1 MDLKQTL
8 WTEKYRPEKIANYVF
23 SDTKSKNQIEQWIA
37 NRDIPHILFH
47 GSPGTGKTTLAL
59 ILVNELDIDPYD
71 VLFINASRENSIDD
85 MRNKIT
91 SFVSTLPFG
100 RMKVVILDEC
110 DGLSQQAQGPLRG
123 IMEQY
128 AVSSRFILTCV
139 TGDTKVYTPFGSLR
153 IDQVGTQ
160 DLYQNSNKFRPVSSI
175 VKSANS
181 ELIKISTLHGK
192 HISVT
197 KNHKFF
203 ILNHKYKH
211 NI

>member
-110 DGLSQQAQGPLRG
+110 LDENTPVVVYRNNV
-123 IMEQY
+123 EQ
-128 AVSSRFILTCV
+128 
-139 TGDTKVYTPFGSLR
+139 
-153 IDQVGTQ
+153 
-160 DLYQNSNKFRPVSSI
+160 
-175 VKSANS
+175 
-181 ELIKISTLHGK
+181 LIKIKDLQDDSDLVKSFNIENNRVEWKSFGLLYKGIQETVE
-192 HISVT
+192 IEFENREIVICT
-197 KNHKFF
+197 PDHKWYVEDSMGNPLVVKASELKKYGY
-203 ILNHKYKH
+203 ILTD
-211 NI
+211 